1 MFNEDQLF
9 TILRVIQNYENRREI
24 FKEGK
29 KFNLNGINSQYDTQ
43 EIEIDQEQQSPIEVE
58 TNFDNKSWN
67 ELLNDIAHKV
77 AENFVNSSIEV

>member
-1 MFNEDQLF
+1 M
-9 TILRVIQNYENRREI
+9 
-24 FKEGK
+24 
-29 KFNLNGINSQYDTQ
+29 NGINSQYDTQ
-43 EIEIDQEQQSPIEVE
+43 EIEIDQEQQSPIEIE